1 MRHVHD
7 VMGGSVR
14 KGGSVSKERYQLL
27 EVHRSIAAA
36 GVRAPRRSWRR
47 AISGSRRVGHALD
60 RSVVVASV
68 VASVA
73 VAFVVATATTL

>member
-47 AISGSRRVGHALD
+47 AISGSRRVGHALA
-60 RSVVVASV
+60 SVVVASV

>member
-7 VMGGSVR
+7 VMGGSE
-14 KGGSVSKERYQLL
+14 GSKERYQLEEL
-27 EVHRSIAAA
+27 QRSIAAA
-36 GVRAPRRSWRR
+36 GSRADRHDR
-47 AISGSRRVGHALD
+47 AISGSRRVGHA
-60 RSVVVASV
+60 